1 MTALESRWQPP
12 AVPVDVRLL
21 RYFLAVADEL
31 HFGRAASAL
40 YVSQPAL
47 SQQIRK
53 LETDLGAELFVRD
66 RRSVALT
73 DPGMALL
80 AAARAVV
87 EASQAFDV
95 AARRAVRAQRRELA
109 VGFLNPWPDGFLPR
123 VLRRFRETHPHVTV
137 DVRQYDFRD
146 STLGLRSGEMDVA
159 LLHLPLS
166 WAGAVWAP
174 VATAPRTAMVADDLP
189 IAAAETVTMAELV
202 ATGLP
207 WVTPPPEADP
217 AWRDFWS
224 AAPERAALGADLDRS
239 VSPLT
244 PAEYFSQVATG
255 AAIGLVDAM
264 IEPVYWPPGVRFV
277 PVADLSPSQRVVGW
291 RRDDDRAEVQEMV
304 RTILAVADVMPGWR

>member
-1 MTALESRWQPP
+1 M
-12 AVPVDVRLL
+12 PVDVRLL

-31 HFGRAASAL
+31 HFGRAAAAL
-40 YVSQPAL
+40 FVSQPAL

-53 LETDLGAELFVRD
+53 LETDLGADLFVRD

-73 DPGMALL
+73 DTGLALL
-80 AAARAVV
+80 APARAVV
-87 EASQAFDV
+87 QASREFDV
-95 AARRAVRAQRRELA
+95 AARRAVRAQRRELG

-166 WAGAVWAP
+166 WEGAAWAP
-174 VATAPRTAMVADDLP
+174 VATAPRVAMVADDLP
-189 IAAAETVTMAELV
+189 VAAAGAVTVAELV

-207 WVTPPPEADP
+207 WATPPPEADP

-224 AAPERAALGADLDRS
+224 AVPERAALGADLSRS
-239 VSPLT
+239 ALALT

-255 AAIGLVDAM
+255 AAIGLSDAM
-264 IEPVYWPPGVRFV
+264 IEPVYRPPGVRFLLV
-277 PVADLSPSQRVVGW
+277 TDLSPSQRVVGW
-291 RRDDDRAEVQEMV
+291 RRDDDREDVHAMV
-304 RTILAVADVMPGWR
+304 RTILAVADDMPGWH

>member
-1 MTALESRWQPP
+1 MI
-12 AVPVDVRLL
+12 VDVRLL

-31 HFGRAASAL
+31 HFGRAAARL

-53 LETDLGAELFVRD
+53 LEADLGADLFVRD

-73 DPGMALL
+73 DTGRALVV
-80 AAARAVV
+80 AARDVV
-87 EASQAFDV
+87 QASEEFAV
-95 AARRAVRAQRRELA
+95 AARRAVRAQRRELV

-123 VLRRFRETHPHVTV
+123 VLRRFRETHPEVTV

-166 WAGAVWAP
+166 WDGAQWAA
-174 VATAPRTAMVADDLP
+174 VVTAPRVAMVADDVPL
-189 IAAAETVTMAELV
+189 AAAGTVTVAELV

-207 WVTPPPEADP
+207 WATPPPEADP
-217 AWRDFWS
+217 AWREFWS

-239 VSPLT
+239 MTALT

-255 AAIGLVDAM
+255 GAIGLADAM
-264 IEPVYWPPGVRFV
+264 IEPVYRPPGVRFLEV
-277 PVADLSPSQRVVGW
+277 SDLSPSHRVVGW
-291 RRDDDRAEVQEMV
+291 RRDDDREDVTAMV